1 MRRAS
6 LHGIMEGGKG
16 PQKKEVSLLS
26 RVRKVLA
33 TVFVSALLLAAM
45 AAPALAQVPLH
56 QHFLDT
62 PGTTALP
69 GQGLS
74 ASCEETPPA
83 PQDPAFENL
92 HENFHLGAGS
102 QGFTQERNPVSLRV
116 EFC

>member
-1 MRRAS
+1 VASWKAERVPRRR
-6 LHGIMEGGKG
+6 
-16 PQKKEVSLLS
+16 EVSLLS

-33 TVFVSALLLAAM
+33 TVFVSALLLGAM

-69 GQGLS
+69 GQGLF
-74 ASCEETPPA
+74 ASCEETPAA
-83 PQDPAFENL
+83 PQDPAFENF
-92 HENFHLGAGS
+92 HGNFHLGAGT

>member
-1 MRRAS
+1 MALWKAERVPRR
-6 LHGIMEGGKG
+6 
-16 PQKKEVSLLS
+16 KEVSLLS
-26 RVRKVLA
+26 KVRKILA
-33 TVFVSALLLAAM
+33 TVCVSALLLAAM

-56 QHFLDT
+56 QHILAT

-92 HENFHLGAGS
+92 HENFHLGAS
-102 QGFTQERNPVSLRV
+102 TLGFTQENNPVSLTV
-116 EFC
+116 QFC